1 MNIILSS
8 YYGKIRYTISIKQL
22 NLMRQLVALYYG
34 LSEYNEIRKEI
45 HLRKCNYPKQLL
57 KFQDNDEFVNEMV
70 RVKQKI
76 RIKNKQ
82 FPCIHKFLL
91 CNQLKFIWEKN
102 EVIHLFNLLNNMDFR
117 NIRNNYVYI
126 DFLNFLKTSIEKK
139 SLIQQK
145 FDKPDFKCM
154 KTIKKLEQNVNIKT
168 YKHSNTYDVY
178 EENKNNYT
186 QAEIDKADGY
196 LNLT

>member
-8 YYGKIRYTISIKQL
+8 FYGKIRYTISINQL
-22 NLMRQLVALYYG
+22 NLLRQLVALYYG
-34 LSEYNEIRKEI
+34 LSEYNQIRKEI

-57 KFQDNDEFVNEMV
+57 KIQDNELVDEMV

-82 FPCIHKFLL
+82 YPCIHKFLL
-91 CNQLKFIWEKN
+91 CNQHPFIWEKN
-102 EVIHLFNLLNNMDFR
+102 EVIHLFNLLNNMDFP
-117 NIRNNYVYI
+117 NIRSNYVYI
-126 DFLNFLKTSIEKK
+126 DFLIFLKTSMEKK

-145 FDKPDFKCM
+145 IDKPDFKCI

-168 YKHSNTYDVY
+168 YKHSNPYDVY

-186 QAEIDKADGY
+186 QAEINKANGY

>member
-34 LSEYNEIRKEI
+34 LSEYNQIRKEI
-45 HLRKCNYPKQLL
+45 HLRKCNYPKELL
-57 KFQDNDEFVNEMV
+57 KIQDNDLEDEMV

-82 FPCIHKFLL
+82 IPCIHKFLL

-102 EVIHLFNLLNNMDFR
+102 EVIHLFNLLNNMDFP
-117 NIRNNYVYI
+117 NIRSNSVYI
-126 DFLNFLKTSIEKK
+126 DFLIFLKTSMEKK

-145 FDKPDFKCM
+145 IDKPDFKCM
-154 KTIKKLEQNVNIKT
+154 KTIEKLEQNVNIKT
-168 YKHSNTYDVY
+168 YKHSNPYDVY

-186 QAEIDKADGY
+186 QAEIDKANGY